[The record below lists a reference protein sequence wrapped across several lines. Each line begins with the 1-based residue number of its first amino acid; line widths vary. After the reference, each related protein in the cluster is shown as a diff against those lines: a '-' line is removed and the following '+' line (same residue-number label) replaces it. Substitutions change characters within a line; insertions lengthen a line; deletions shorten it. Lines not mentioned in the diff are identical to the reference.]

1 MFTNTHLANQIAAA
15 KDKSSYDEHSIN
27 LLSDLHVLANIVQG
41 TLHECKDM
49 SIESIIATIEG
60 SPEVKSVT
68 VHPGEQRE
76 TITGSKNEDKVPG
89 EGKTTFDIRFD
100 INLPS
105 SKQSIKILINVEA
118 QRNYYPGYDLVT
130 RGIYYGARLVSAQR
144 TTEFTD
150 SDYDSIKKVY
160 SIWVCMNAPNYAKNT
175 ITEYKIKQEKVF
187 GDFQGNPRYDILNV
201 TFICLGDLKDKDTP
215 NFLSMLSVLL
225 SDRIKPEEK
234 IESLEKNF
242 QIPMTRKLR
251 EEIEKMCN
259 LSEAIEERGIEIGSE
274 KTAKENAKKFFENG
288 ASYELVRAS
297 IEQLSDEV
305 LQEIYN
311 EVLKNKE

>member
-27 LLSDLHVLANIVQG
+27 LLS
-41 TLHECKDM
+41 
-49 SIESIIATIEG
+49 
-60 SPEVKSVT
+60 
-68 VHPGEQRE
+68 
-76 TITGSKNEDKVPG
+76 
-89 EGKTTFDIRFD
+89 
-100 INLPS
+100 
-105 SKQSIKILINVEA
+105 
-118 QRNYYPGYDLVT
+118 
-130 RGIYYGARLVSAQR
+130 
-144 TTEFTD
+144 
-150 SDYDSIKKVY
+150 
-160 SIWVCMNAPNYAKNT
+160 
-175 ITEYKIKQEKVF
+175 
-187 GDFQGNPRYDILNV
+187 DFQGNPRYDILNV